1 MGYDVEEETEEET
14 LLREGIRMRQEY
26 RSNNQ
31 IINGVIWKQ
40 LLIFFFPIMVGTL
53 VQQLY
58 NTVDAVIVGRF
69 VGKEALAGVGGSAA
83 MVCSLVL
90 GFFTGLSAGATVIIS
105 QFYGAE
111 DRENLHKSLHTAYA
125 LCVLFSV
132 VLMAAGWVLT
142 PWLLELMQTPAE
154 ILNDSVAYLR
164 IYFLGISGMLIY
176 NMGSAIMRAVGDSR
190 RPLYFLILCC
200 VMNVVLD
207 VLLVV
212 GFDMGVAGV
221 AVATILAQGESA
233 ALVTRSLM
241 VSYEGLKLE
250 PRRIR
255 LDSVKLRAQLRV
267 GMPSGLQAAMYGVT
281 NMVIQAAINGFGT
294 DTVAAWAAY
303 GKIDAVFW
311 AVMGAF
317 GVSIT
322 TFTGQNYGAGRYDRV
337 FRSVNVCLLMGFAA
351 CGGLIVLL
359 ITFCRTLFGIFCP
372 DMAVVDIGV
381 YMLTTMMPSYI
392 LFVFIEVYSGA
403 LRGLS
408 DVFIPTI
415 ITLSG
420 VIFIRIPMVFFVV
433 PKFPTLFTV
442 MMSYPISWAVTVML
456 FIPYYMYRKRQ
467 ILRGSAG

>member
-1 MGYDVEEETEEET
+1 
-14 LLREGIRMRQEY
+14 MRQEY
-26 RSNNQ
+26 GSNNQ
-31 IINGVIWKQ
+31 IISGVIWKQ

-53 VQQLY
+53 IQQLY
-58 NTVDAVIVGRF
+58 TTVDAVIVGRF
-69 VGKEALAGVGGSAA
+69 VGKAALAGVGGSAA

-111 DRENLHKSLHTAYA
+111 DGENLHKSLHTAYA
-125 LCVLFSV
+125 LCVVLSA

-142 PWLLELMQTPAE
+142 PWVLELMQTPAE
-154 ILNDSVAYLR
+154 ILADSVAYLR

-190 RPLYFLILCC
+190 RPLYYLVLCC
-200 VMNVVLD
+200 AINIVLD
-207 VLLVV
+207 ILLVV
-212 GFDMGVAGV
+212 GFDMGVIGV
-221 AVATILAQGESA
+221 AVATILAQGVSA

-250 PRRIR
+250 LGRIR
-255 LDSVKLRAQLRV
+255 LDSAKLRDQLRV

-294 DTVAAWAAY
+294 DTAAAWAAY

-311 AVMGAF
+311 AVVGAF
-317 GVSIT
+317 GVAIT
-322 TFTGQNYGAGRYDRV
+322 TFTGQNFGAGRYDRV

-351 CGGLIVLL
+351 CGTLIVLL
-359 ITFCRTLFGIFCP
+359 VAFCRPLFSIFCP
-372 DMAVVDIGV
+372 DTEVVDIGV
-381 YMLTTMMPSYI
+381 YMMTTMMPSYI

-408 DVFIPTI
+408 DVLIPTL
-415 ITLSG
+415 ITMGG
-420 VIFIRIPMVFFVV
+420 VILIRIPMVFFVV
-433 PKFPTLFTV
+433 PKFPSLFTV
-442 MMSYPISWAVTVML
+442 IMSYPISWAVTVLL
-456 FIPYYMYRKRQ
+456 FIPYYIYRKRK
-467 ILRGSAG
+467 ILYRRDMS

>member
-58 NTVDAVIVGRF
+58 NTVDAVIVGRI

-125 LCVLFSV
+125 LCVRFSV

-221 AVATILAQGESA
+221 AVATVLAQGVSA
-233 ALVTRSLM
+233 VLVTRSLM